1 MWRPLNKQQFLK
13 KIFSDRN
20 NYTIINFE
28 NDEIIKKD
36 VVFSTRKIAVNA

>member
-1 MWRPLNKQQFLK
+1 MWWPLITTVLK

-36 VVFSTRKIAVNA
+36 VVFSTEKWQ